1 MVQDFSYYYVTSWII
16 CRWVFINCYCIQFG
30 WWLLIWGSK
39 WSLILTTLAWE
50 SIKLWNKAIWRFFY
64 FVVLSQGK
72 NYGTECLH
80 KDIELIHSLCRE
92 SINIMISGPKSKP
105 LNQVNKIKI
114 IWVNKNL
121 DFSKVPRSEF
131 QENRVYK
138 YWGQQR
144 EFCH

>member
-1 MVQDFSYYYVTSWII
+1 M
-16 CRWVFINCYCIQFG
+16 
-30 WWLLIWGSK
+30 
-39 WSLILTTLAWE
+39 
-50 SIKLWNKAIWRFFY
+50 WRFFY